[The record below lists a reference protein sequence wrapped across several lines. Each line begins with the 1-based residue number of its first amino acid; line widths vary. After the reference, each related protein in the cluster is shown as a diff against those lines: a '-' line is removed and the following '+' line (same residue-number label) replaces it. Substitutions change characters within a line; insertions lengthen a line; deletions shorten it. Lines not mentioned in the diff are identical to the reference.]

1 MIKFY
6 NMKTKDEIVRPSNWS
21 VINIK
26 AREEQTPEHYVNLM
40 SRIYNDDPMVDIGR
54 KHMISMK
61 SFSKGP
67 VGAGTQIPQWIE
79 MIFTTY
85 VIVDPEAFYDKR
97 MKKDITM
104 ETWDDDI
111 VVNKREIYT
120 LFIPDAH
127 ILAVRMSAE
136 GSLRHVERYMLEAVE
151 KVEPE
156 TFDVTVIKS
165 HDVIQRILDSRH
177 IIKLDASV
185 SFSNPGHSEDFEA
198 AFDEKLKETN
208 PSKCNIKM
216 QGTKEKPLQNV
227 QNGLIRAIVSLSE
240 QNGEVK
246 ATIVENN
253 IPVIVN
259 TNQHPARLRI
269 ASTAIELCRNL
280 RNRIIQEY
288 GEHS

>member
-1 MIKFY
+1 
-6 NMKTKDEIVRPSNWS
+6 MKKQDEIVRPSNWS
-21 VINIK
+21 VINVK
-26 AREEQTPEHYVNLM
+26 AREEQTPGHYVNLM
-40 SRIYNDDPMVDIGR
+40 NQIFRDDPMVDIGR

-67 VGAGTQIPQWIE
+67 SIAGAQIPQWIE

-85 VIVDPEAFYDKR
+85 VIVDPDAFYDR
-97 MKKDITM
+97 RTKKDVSIGQ
-104 ETWDDDI
+104 WDDDI

-120 LFIPDAH
+120 IFIPDAH
-127 ILAVRMSAE
+127 TLAIRMSTE
-136 GSLRHVERYMLEAVE
+136 GALRHVERYMIEAVE
-151 KVEPE
+151 KAEPD
-156 TFDVTVIKS
+156 TFDVTVIKN

-208 PSKCNIKM
+208 PSKCSIKM

-227 QNGLIRAIVSLSE
+227 EKGFIPAIVSLSE
-240 QNGEVK
+240 RNGEVK

-253 IPVIVN
+253 IPVVVN
-259 TNQHPARLRI
+259 TNHYPARLRI
-269 ASTAIELCRNL
+269 VSSAKELYSNL
-280 RNRIIQEY
+280 RNRIIQTY
-288 GEHS
+288 GEHIA